1 MGTQPVWRKI
11 HTKAIHP
18 TASLPLM
25 KGFSAGK
32 RMSYPCFAM
41 LMWNDPKKIVKDKHI
56 RNHLHLNCSPENFLD
71 RKYKKDKIVKDRAR

>member
-1 MGTQPVWRKI
+1 
-11 HTKAIHP
+11 
-18 TASLPLM
+18 
-25 KGFSAGK
+25 
-32 RMSYPCFAM
+32 MSYPCFAM